1 VILGA
6 DEPRHLSF
14 TRSGGRDYRNFSNAL
29 ETFRANVTVLMPPDY
44 DEFPPSPRFATTRWT
59 LLGTSGDAS
68 RRDRAWEHF
77 CRSYWYPV
85 YAFIRRRGH
94 GPDNASDLTQAFF
107 AKLIEQDWLSK
118 VEQRE
123 TRFSTLLVAILKNF
137 LIKSH
142 HRETAQKRGGGTQP
156 VSLDMAYAEHWFGQ
170 EPATPEPPE
179 AFFEKRWAQAVMEA
193 ALARLREEYENSGK
207 GKVFGMISQFLY
219 REAVP
224 GDYDMVGEQ
233 LGIHGRSVA
242 VAVYRMR
249 TDFRAMVR
257 NEVAAGLR
265 DDSLVEEEMKALV
278 ELLGT

>member
-1 VILGA
+1 VVVGA
-6 DEPRHLSF
+6 DEPRHFPS
-14 TRSGGRDYRNFSNAL
+14 TRLPAGDYRIFSNAL
-29 ETFRANVTVLMPPDY
+29 EPFRAKVTVLMPPDS

-59 LLGTSGDAS
+59 LLGNAGEAS

-77 CRSYWYPV
+77 SRSYWYPV
-85 YAFIRRRGH
+85 YAFIRRRGN
-94 GPDNASDLTQAFF
+94 GPDNARDLTQAFF
-107 AKLIEQDWLSK
+107 AKLIEQDWLAK
-118 VEQRE
+118 VEQRD
-123 TRFSTLLVAILKNF
+123 TRFSTLLVTILKNF

-142 HRETAQKRGGGTQP
+142 HRETAQKRGGGEKP
-156 VSLDMAYAEHWFGQ
+156 VSLDLAHAEHWFGE
-170 EPATPEPPE
+170 EPATQEAPE
-179 AFFEKRWAQAVMEA
+179 AFFEKRWAHAVMEA
-193 ALARLREEYENSGK
+193 ALARLREEYETSGK
-207 GKVFGMISQFLY
+207 AKVFGMISQFLY

-224 GDYDMVGEQ
+224 GDYDAVGEQ